1 MYDEIQRILAESAIV
16 HQLQVIE
23 LIPYGSDAFRAKLR
37 AGVTSDLT
45 LQVWINHNSRH
56 TRYAYQLFRQGEP
69 VLCWDNAPHHPEQGT
84 NFPHHFHDEFGRL
97 AASSLTGDPVTDLPS
112 VLAEI
117 ERFLEQTNP
126 SRSATQD

>member
-1 MYDEIQRILAESAIV
+1 MYDEIQQILAESTIV
-16 HQLQVIE
+16 HELQVIE
-23 LIPYGSDAFRAKLR
+23 LIPYGGDAFRAKLR

-45 LQVWINHNSRH
+45 LQVWINHNDRR
-56 TRYAYQLFRQGEP
+56 TRYAYQLFRHGEA
-69 VLCWDNAPHHPEQGT
+69 VLRWDNAPHHPEQGT

-117 ERFLEQTNP
+117 KRFLQQTNP
-126 SRSATQD
+126 IRSATQD